1 MYKAML
7 VDDESLITEGLKNIV
22 DWERLNITVLETAE
36 NGKEALKKFRQN
48 PVDIIITD
56 INMPLING
64 IDLLTQIKEIDD
76 NVKFIILSG
85 YEEFKFAKAAISIG
99 VEAYIL
105 KPIDEEELTKSL
117 IEIVNKLDEAKSS
130 KKINLKKDTI
140 FKGILNNTASKQ
152 DLIDSKEKIK
162 IKLEDS
168 LFVTSILLIKDGFNT
183 INFKHIEKTEVLY
196 DDYANLILVNSFEKG
211 TTLAQIKNF
220 YTEILEDIIN
230 KYGYDVLISIGKVV
244 DEINLLSKSFKV
256 SNLVKKNILI
266 SGFNKCLTEE
276 DLVNDLDI
284 YFENE
289 LNELNRLVI
298 DGNKEEID
306 SYLNEILQN
315 NILTPQHIYEFAIKV
330 LILYDNLKVKFKVNN
345 EDAGVLG
352 GSIIKVLNFT
362 TIEDIKK
369 YLKFKLNYL
378 INHILDEN
386 IKLSPIVRRI
396 VKCVNE
402 NYNKDLSLKGLAL
415 EYNVNTSYL
424 GQIFTKEIGIQ
435 FSDYLNKIRNA
446 VAKDLILNT
455 NKKISDI
462 SKEVGYLDTSYF
474 YRKFKKYYG
483 VTPATLRELKNY

>member
-7 VDDESLITEGLKNIV
+7 VDDENLITEGLKNII
-22 DWERLNITVLETAE
+22 DWEKLNITVLTTAE

-48 PVDIIITD
+48 PVDIVITD

-64 IDLLTQIKEIDD
+64 IDLLTELKSLDE

-85 YEEFKFAKAAISIG
+85 YEEFTYAKAAISIG

-117 IEIVNKLDEAKSS
+117 KDIVNKLDEAKSS

-140 FKGILNNTASKQ
+140 LKGILNNIATKQ

-162 IKLEDS
+162 IDLDNS
-168 LFVTSILLIKDGFNT
+168 LYVTSIMLIKNGFTT
-183 INFKHIEKTEVLY
+183 INFKNMENTEVLY
-196 DDYANLILVNSFEKG
+196 DDYGNLILVNSFEKG
-211 TTLAQIKNF
+211 TSLTQIKSF
-220 YTEILEDIIN
+220 YEEILQDIKN

-244 DEINLLSKSFKV
+244 DQINMLSNSFKI
-256 SNLVKKNILI
+256 SNIVKKNILI

-276 DLVNDLDI
+276 DLLDNI
-284 YFENE
+284 DMHFENE
-289 LNELNRLVI
+289 LNEINRLI
-298 DGNKEEID
+298 ID
-306 SYLNEILQN
+306 SDKEGINNYIDEILEN
-315 NILTPQHIYEFAIKV
+315 SNLTPQNIYEFATKI
-330 LILYDNLKVKFKVNN
+330 LILYDKLKVKFKI
-345 EDAGVLG
+345 EDENADVLG
-352 GSIIKVLNFT
+352 SSIINVLNFT
-362 TIEDIKK
+362 TLEDIKK
-369 YLKFKLNYL
+369 YLKYKLEYL
-378 INHILDEN
+378 IDHIQDEN

-402 NYNKDLSLKGLAL
+402 NYNKDLSLKILAL

-483 VTPATLRELKNY
+483 VTPATLRELQNY